1 MNLKFE
7 KMEDRKLN
15 EKESLEL
22 IATMISRTKERYV
35 GDGNILLMWGYLVVA
50 VSAAVWMMLALT
62 RDYEWN
68 WLWFLIPVIGC
79 PTTVVMAKKQKRD
92 SGVTTYSDKI
102 TSMLW
107 TVAGVSEIV
116 LILFCLGFLFIGS
129 VDCWSAMLIYTLIV
143 MSFAEI
149 VQWMVVKERSFAV
162 GGFIGL
168 IAGMVTLCC
177 VVGGI
182 PLDARWFMPMFIISF
197 AAMMIIP
204 GHILNYKSKH
214 DERA

>member
-1 MNLKFE
+1 
-7 KMEDRKLN
+7 MEDRKLN

-22 IATMISRTKERYV
+22 IATMISRTKQRYV
-35 GDGNILLMWGYLVVA
+35 GDGNILLMWGYLVAA

-62 RDYEWN
+62 GSNEWN
-68 WLWFLIPVIGC
+68 WLWFLIPIVGC
-79 PTTVVMAKKQKRD
+79 PATVVMAKKQKRD

-116 LILFCLGFLFIGS
+116 LILFCLGFQFVGG
-129 VDCWSAMLIYTLIV
+129 VYCWSSMLAYTLIV
-143 MSFAEI
+143 MPFAEI
-149 VQWMVVKERSFAV
+149 VQWMVVKEKSFAV

-168 IAGMVTLCC
+168 AAGMVTICC

-182 PLDARWFMPMFIISF
+182 PLAACWYMPMFILSF